1 MHVSTLCMQDFFIQN
16 LQSVGLYTESLQ
28 QLLEVLSKDCH
39 MLFSFLEM
47 QYLIPDFSIS
57 FELLFIDNIIS

>member
-1 MHVSTLCMQDFFIQN
+1 MQDFFIQN

-39 MLFSFLEM
+39 MLIFLSRDA
-47 QYLIPDFSIS
+47 IFDA
-57 FELLFIDNIIS
+57 